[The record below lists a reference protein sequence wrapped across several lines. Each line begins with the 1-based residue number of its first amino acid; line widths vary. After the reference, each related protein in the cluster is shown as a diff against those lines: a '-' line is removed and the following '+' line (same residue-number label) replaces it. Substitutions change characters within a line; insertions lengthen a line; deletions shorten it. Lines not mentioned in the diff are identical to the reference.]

1 MEERVPPNLVELS
14 VDIAVAYLGSHAVP
28 VDQLPGIIASIYQAV
43 NQASNG
49 VVVAATP
56 ARQEPAVPIKKSV
69 TPEYIVCLEDGRRY
83 KSIKRHLMNAYGMT
97 PADYRAKWN
106 LPADYP
112 MVAPGYSAMRSALAK
127 ELGLGFERTSGSKK
141 AVGRKALKAK

>member
-1 MEERVPPNLVELS
+1 MEERVSPNLVELS
-14 VDIAVAYLGSHAVP
+14 VDIAVAYLGSHTVAL
-28 VDQLPGIIASIYQAV
+28 DQLPGIITSIYQAV

-49 VVVAATP
+49 SPIAAAP

-83 KSIKRHLMNAYGMT
+83 KSIKRHLMNAYGLT

-127 ELGLGFERTSGSKK
+127 ELGLGFERASGSKK
-141 AVGRKALKAK
+141 AVGRKARTAK